1 MIGRPYSKSTPARLT
16 WLDCELESILETA
29 QNAIVNAD
37 AMLRTLAE
45 IRSLPEI
52 KEES

>member
-1 MIGRPYSKSTPARLT
+1 MRAKMT
-16 WLDCELESILETA
+16 WVDMEINWALDHTS
-29 QNAIVNAD
+29 NAEVNAD

>member
-1 MIGRPYSKSTPARLT
+1 MTSGRHTGKWT
-16 WLDCELESILETA
+16 WPDYELRSVLETTT
-29 QNAIVNAD
+29 NAEVNAD

-52 KEES
+52 EEES